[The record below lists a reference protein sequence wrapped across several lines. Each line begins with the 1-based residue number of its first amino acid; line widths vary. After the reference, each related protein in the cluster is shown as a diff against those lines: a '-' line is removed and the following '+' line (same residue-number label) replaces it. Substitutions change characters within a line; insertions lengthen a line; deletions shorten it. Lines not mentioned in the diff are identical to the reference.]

1 MKIHLF
7 TYGMLTNRNIMDD
20 SARLVGAATLED
32 WSFEMLTYANVFP
45 APGQTADG
53 VLWEIN
59 TEILRDCDYRE
70 GYPTTYDRIMVE
82 VQCQH
87 QLYPAWVYT
96 LTDQGRRSYARHTA
110 SSGYYQAVAEGYQQ
124 HGIGIDQLINASR
137 RVEAF

>member
-7 TYGMLTNRNIMDD
+7 TYGILTNRNIMDD
-20 SARLVGAATLED
+20 SARLVGSAVLQD
-32 WSFEMLTYANVFP
+32 WNFEMLTYANVFP
-45 APGQTADG
+45 AAGKTAHG

-70 GYPTTYDRIMVE
+70 GYPTTYDRVLVE
-82 VQCQH
+82 VQCQG
-87 QLYPAWVYT
+87 QTYFAWVYT
-96 LTDQGRRSYARHTA
+96 LTDRGRRSYAGYTA